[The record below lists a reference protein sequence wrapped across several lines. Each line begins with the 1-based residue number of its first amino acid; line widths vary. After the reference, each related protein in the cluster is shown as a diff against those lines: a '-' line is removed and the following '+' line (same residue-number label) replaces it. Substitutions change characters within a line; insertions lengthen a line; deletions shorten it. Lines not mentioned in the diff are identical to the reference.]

1 VSGSPQDRRDIQALL
16 RRIWAAVVRYRRMVA
31 AMVALAVLQTVFTKL
46 PFLVVKPLMAE
57 MGRELG
63 ERPAASPGLDGELE
77 DAFNAWFQDF
87 AAGLCRL
94 LGMSFDSPGM
104 NVVVACG
111 VVALGCGL
119 LGSVTIYLVQTIS
132 RFFAYRVVADL
143 RGELA
148 RHFLSL
154 PLRFFGKR
162 RMGDMISRVTNDTQ
176 VIQRSFEMAADNV
189 VIDPLMILGNAVAI
203 LWFVPEAIVVLI
215 AMVPLMAVPMYRQG
229 KKVQKRSS
237 KSLQAM
243 GETTESLNQILTGIR
258 TVKAYQLEDAHMRD
272 FEETTAR
279 FLERT
284 RRVLSA
290 KARSIATSFVGYQA
304 ATAAVLVLLGY
315 LVMVERAIAFD
326 DVAVI
331 IAPLATTYQHV
342 KRVTRAYNVLRESA
356 GALAGIEDI
365 LQTAADPAMRG
376 GDRLESLRGDVEL
389 RDVEFGYDG
398 DPVLRGLS
406 VHARAGQTVAF
417 VGKTGCG
424 KSTTLDLLMRFH
436 DPDRGAILVDGR
448 DLRELRLADYRRN
461 TAVVSQDPF
470 LFNTTLRENIACG
483 RPGASQEE
491 VEAAAAAAR
500 IHEFIAGLP
509 DGYDTV
515 AGERGASLSGGQKQR
530 ITIARAILRNPAILF
545 LDEATSALDTE
556 SEVAVQRALSEL
568 MRGRTSFVIAH
579 RLSTIVDADQI
590 IVLDEGQVIE
600 SGTHQELLEQGGAYR
615 RMYDKQ
621 MRPDSV

>member
-1 VSGSPQDRRDIQALL
+1 MSGSPEDRRDVQALL

-31 AMVALAVLQTVFTKL
+31 AMVVLAVLQTVFTKL

-63 ERPAASPGLDGELE
+63 EDTAASPGLDGELE
-77 DAFNAWFQDF
+77 DAFNAWFADF

-94 LGMSFDSPGM
+94 LGMSFESSGM
-104 NVVVACG
+104 TVVVACG
-111 VVALGCGL
+111 VVALACGL
-119 LGSVTIYLVQTIS
+119 LGAVTIYLVQTTS

-176 VIQRSFEMAADNV
+176 VMQRSFEMAADNV

-272 FEETTAR
+272 FEESTTR
-279 FLERT
+279 FLDRT

-315 LVMVERAIAFD
+315 LVLVERAIAFD

-342 KRVTRAYNVLRESA
+342 KRVTRAYNVMRESA

-365 LQTAADPAMRG
+365 LRTAADPAMRG
-376 GDRLESLRGDVEL
+376 GAPVDAVRGDVEL
-389 RDVEFGYDG
+389 RDVHFSYGEE
-398 DPVLRGLS
+398 PVLRGVS
-406 VHARAGQTVAF
+406 VAARAGQTVAF

-436 DPDRGAILVDGR
+436 DPDRGAILIDGR
-448 DLRELRLADYRRN
+448 DLRELRLADYRRS

-483 RPGASQEE
+483 RPGASQAE
-491 VEAAAAAAR
+491 VEAAAEAAR

-515 AGERGASLSGGQKQR
+515 AGERGANLSGGQKQR
-530 ITIARAILRNPAILF
+530 VTIARAILRNPAVLF

-556 SEVAVQRALSEL
+556 SEVAVQRALSAL
-568 MRGRTSFVIAH
+568 MRDRTSFVIAH

-590 IVLDEGQVIE
+590 VVLDEGQVVE
-600 SGTHQELLEQGGAYR
+600 AGTHQELLDLDGAYR
-615 RMYDKQ
+615 RMFDKQ
-621 MRPDSV
+621 MRTDAV